1 MTTTCFLNPRAQR
14 GAYPEELAA
23 VLSPAQG
30 ARYAAW
36 LVGWPRVPTPPRR
49 WFPFRRRPSAWAS
62 ELWR

>member
-1 MTTTCFLNPRAQR
+1 MTTTCFLNPRAPR

-36 LVGWPRVPTPPRR
+36 LVGWPRVPVAPTPLVSLRR
-49 WFPFRRRPSAWAS
+49 EPSAWV
-62 ELWR
+62 LGGWR